1 MPYSGGKIYING
13 QEQHHINPRKLL
25 EAGVSHIPQDRHRTG
40 LVLEFTISENLI
52 LQEFYTSTYSKNGV
66 LKQDVIRSH
75 GEKMIKDY
83 QIKATDPSVTA
94 RTLSGGNQQKIILA
108 RELNRK
114 PKILIAVQPT
124 RGLDIGATEFVR
136 RQLIEQRDNGSAVLL
151 ISTELEEILSIA
163 DRIAVIHE
171 GEFMGIIPNEN
182 VDIEEIGLMMAGRKK
197 AS

>member
-1 MPYSGGKIYING
+1 MYS
-13 QEQHHINPRKLL
+13 
-25 EAGVSHIPQDRHRTG
+25 A
-40 LVLEFTISENLI
+40 
-52 LQEFYTSTYSKNGV
+52 
-66 LKQDVIRSH
+66 H